1 MPCFRHCQER
11 GLQGDVDGDGNPR
24 MYAVEQIVAV
34 VDVVDIDIVGAVPG
48 RRPCFRAGI
57 NHTEPQ
63 APELKT
69 GATFDH
75 YDGNIVNAKPVSAA
89 KMSTEAIFRNAV
101 SVITAA
107 LVPGAMLKAPIVC
120 PLALPDVLPHIAWSR
135 LGPSHL
141 TQLRRCVSVT
151 GLMRGNSLDRMG
163 SAKFLVPLFR
173 HVSLV
178 LAVLRLRL
186 VRAFVLLSATLPRV
200 GTTFVISGLAVL
212 CAGKH
217 RCSQQQSQYE
227 RI

>member
-1 MPCFRHCQER
+1 M
-11 GLQGDVDGDGNPR
+11 GT
-24 MYAVEQIVAV
+24 VEQIVAV
-34 VDVVDIDIVGAVPG
+34 IDVVDIDIVGAIPG
-48 RRPCFRAGI
+48 WRPCLRAGI
-57 NHTEPQ
+57 NHTEPE

-75 YDGNIVNAKPVSAA
+75 YDGNVVNAKPVSAA
-89 KMSTEAIFRNAV
+89 KMSAEAIFRNAV

-107 LVPGAMLKAPIVC
+107 LVPGAMLTAPIVC
-120 PLALPDVLPHIAWSR
+120 PFALPDVLPRIAGSR
-135 LGPSHL
+135 LGPSHFA
-141 TQLRRCVSVT
+141 QLRGCVSIV

-173 HVSLV
+173 HVSLM

-186 VRAFVLLSATLPRV
+186 VRAFVLVSVTFPRV
-200 GTTFVISGLAVL
+200 GTTFVISLPAVL
-212 CAGKH
+212 CAGEH

>member
-1 MPCFRHCQER
+1 
-11 GLQGDVDGDGNPR
+11 
-24 MYAVEQIVAV
+24 
-34 VDVVDIDIVGAVPG
+34 
-48 RRPCFRAGI
+48 
-57 NHTEPQ
+57 
-63 APELKT
+63 
-69 GATFDH
+69 
-75 YDGNIVNAKPVSAA
+75 
-89 KMSTEAIFRNAV
+89 
-101 SVITAA
+101 
-107 LVPGAMLKAPIVC
+107 
-120 PLALPDVLPHIAWSR
+120 
-135 LGPSHL
+135 
-141 TQLRRCVSVT
+141 
-151 GLMRGNSLDRMG
+151 MG